1 MAHLSS
7 QMNRM
12 ARRVSHERYEYRQW
26 DDCDWGLLLGVG
38 HRCPGP
44 KNPSAATWKPFCVQ
58 FRGIHKKNM
67 GTRSIF
73 IEFHWKDPF
82 SVEIGSVG
90 GFVALM
96 FFNRSCNQ
104 QGPGG
109 SVCCQMDGVFLA
121 VAIWVTATVPLRLS
135 KHSTMMRQESQRW
148 RHTALSRSAW
158 WHPPCLEKHG
168 RTWPRA

>member
-1 MAHLSS
+1 MGWLRLRAARGWPQLPTVLCSVSGDS
-7 QMNRM
+7 Q
-12 ARRVSHERYEYRQW
+12 
-26 DDCDWGLLLGVG
+26 
-38 HRCPGP
+38 
-44 KNPSAATWKPFCVQ
+44 
-58 FRGIHKKNM
+58 KNM

-73 IEFHWKDPF
+73 YGISLERPF
-82 SVEIGSVG
+82 SVETGSVG

-135 KHSTMMRQESQRW
+135 KHSTMMRQESQR
-148 RHTALSRSAW
+148 RRNRALSRSGW

-168 RTWPRA
+168 LVSFLSLPGLPFFGPFVGHLF